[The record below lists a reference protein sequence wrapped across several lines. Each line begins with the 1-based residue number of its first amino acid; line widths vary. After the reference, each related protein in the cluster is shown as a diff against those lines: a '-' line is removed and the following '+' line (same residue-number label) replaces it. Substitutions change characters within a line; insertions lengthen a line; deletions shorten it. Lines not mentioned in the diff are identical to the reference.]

1 MDAEK
6 EKYLIVRKEL
16 ESKIVE
22 KLQLIKTKVE
32 SLPSNAEERAEDLQ
46 RLLLVDD
53 ELDDVLFNWSERML
67 SLRGFDSFDDFDDD

>member
-32 SLPSNAEERAEDLQ
+32 SLPPNAEERAEDLQ

>member
-67 SLRGFDSFDDFDDD
+67 SLRGFDSFDDFDD